1 MERVQEFLQCDE
13 LKFNTV
19 KYDQFDP
26 NSISI
31 EDANFCWG
39 FQKFQ
44 SSKKKGK
51 RGKKLTKGI
60 KFKEKVNLGIFIGE
74 LLNSIIM

>member
-19 KYDQFDP
+19 KYDRFDP

-31 EDANFCWG
+31 KDANFYWG

-51 RGKKLTKGI
+51 RGKKLKKDI

-74 LLNSIIM
+74 LLKSIIM